1 MTVVKLKNAQECN
14 MHINAYHYYLMV
26 VCVTKAYGYYY
37 TCTHSN
43 LIMHDICLLY
53 EHINCARHNDNDT
66 LITHLITIAFLV
78 IRKISYSLV

>member
-1 MTVVKLKNAQECN
+1 MR
-14 MHINAYHYYLMV
+14 INAYHYYLMV
-26 VCVTKAYGYYY
+26 IVTNHMA
-37 TCTHSN
+37 TITRTHSN

-53 EHINCARHNDNDT
+53 EHINYARHNVSNDT